1 MNIYVQFATADNLN
15 TLFENLYPLLTIDPL
30 EFHRDYFDID
40 TCKTDGLDNWG
51 RILDFSRQIIV
62 PDYSKVFGFG
72 TVDNPPVPIK
82 TGYPQNFGHGS
93 FYGGQ
98 TKPVI
103 LDNDQYRAVLKFRY
117 ASLTTNMTLFSIN
130 KIMNSYFNSRNPA
143 HKVRVT
149 ESGRMQLLYEFNFK
163 LADYER
169 AMFNNRNILPSPG
182 AVQCFILE
190 NQIF

>member
-1 MNIYVQFATADNLN
+1 MNIYVQFATADNIN
-15 TLFENLYPLLTIDPL
+15 TLFDNLYPLLTIDPL

-72 TVDNPPVPIK
+72 TVDNPPSPIK

-103 LDNDQYRAVLKFRY
+103 LDNEQYRAVLKFRY

-130 KIMNSYFNSRNPA
+130 HIMNAYFNTRDPT

-149 ESGRMQLLYEFNFK
+149 EPGKMQLLYEFNFK

-182 AVQCFILE
+182 AVQCFMLE